1 MIAWILPV
9 SLMFLLGGSCSTPH
23 GIRVGI
29 SMGPSHERWVK
40 DADYL
45 RQYLE
50 ARGAEVTVE
59 TAGDDEQKQA
69 EQAGRMIR
77 DGIDVLI
84 IVPVNSV
91 TCGRIVDRAK
101 EQGVKVIAYD
111 RIVKDCDLDFYISF
125 DNIRVGEMQADFLTR
140 IRPTGKYAILG
151 GDPEDN
157 NSVLLRL
164 GQMNVLQ
171 PLIIKGDIEVVVDRN
186 VEHWDGGLA
195 RRIIGEYLDGGG
207 RLDAV
212 IASNDALSGGA
223 CRAIAEHGLTGN
235 IILSGQ
241 DAETEAC
248 RRIVKGEQTMT
259 VYKVVESLA
268 HTAAEIAVALSSGDN
283 LPPSQ
288 TTVFNGRK
296 MVPARLLTSMIPV
309 SKENIRMTVIAD
321 GYLDEQQVFGQEDDS
336 LMTNKESL

>member
-1 MIAWILPV
+1 MPLRRYIARIL
-9 SLMFLLGGSCSTPH
+9 SLSLILILAGSCTSSH
-23 GIRVGI
+23 GIRVGV
-29 SMGPSHERWVK
+29 SMGPSNERWVK

-45 RQYLE
+45 KQYLE
-50 ARGAEVTVE
+50 ARGAEVMVE
-59 TAGDDEQKQA
+59 TAGDDEERQA

-77 DGIDVLI
+77 EGIGVLI

-91 TCGRIVDRAK
+91 TGGQIVDRAK
-101 EQGVKVIAYD
+101 ERGVKVIAYD
-111 RIVKDCDLDFYISF
+111 RIVKDCDLDYYISF

-140 IRPTGKYAILG
+140 IKPAGRYAILG

-186 VEHWDGGLA
+186 VEQWDGGKA
-195 RRIIGEYLDGGG
+195 YEIIDEYLNGGG

-223 CRAIAEHGLTGN
+223 CRAIGEHGLTGRV
-235 IILSGQ
+235 ILSGQ
-241 DAETEAC
+241 DAETDAC
-248 RRIVKGEQTMT
+248 RRIVRGEQTMT

-268 HTAAEIAVALSSGDN
+268 YYTAEIAIALASGET

-288 TTVFNGRK
+288 TTVFNDKK
-296 MVPARLLTSMIPV
+296 MVPARLLSSMIPV

-321 GYLDEQQVFGQEDDS
+321 GYLDEYQVFEQ
-336 LMTNKESL
+336 K